1 MGNNCEAAAAT
12 ARMKAYIHAHLR
24 EPITARDVADAAGY
38 SPFHAA
44 RVFRGETG
52 LAPFEYIRRERLTQ
66 SAHALRSGEARVLDV
81 ALDFVFGSHEGF
93 TRAFANAFGITP
105 KKYASVPKPD
115 GWLVPRYYLDRQK
128 NLTEESTM
136 SNTTI
141 VFTQIVERPA
151 RKLLLCR
158 SKSAEDYYEYCD
170 EFGCEASIPWNV
182 LGAIKEALYEPV
194 GLWLPDNMRP
204 TRSTGTGLYAQ
215 GVEVPAG
222 YTGEIPEGFDL
233 IDLPACKMLVFQG
246 EPFKDEEFET
256 AIGALWEACEKFN
269 PEAYGYEY
277 APELAP
283 RMQLSPEGWRGYIE
297 MKPVRELP
305 VKKNT

>member
-1 MGNNCEAAAAT
+1 MGSNREAAEAAA
-12 ARMKAYIHAHLR
+12 RMAAYIHAHLR

-52 LAPFEYIRRERLTQ
+52 LSPFEYIRRERLTR
-66 SAHALRSGEARVLDV
+66 SAHALRSTDAKVLDV

-128 NLTEESTM
+128 NLTEEPSM
-136 SNTTI
+136 SKPTI
-141 VFTQIVERPA
+141 IFTQIVERPA
-151 RKLLLCR
+151 RGLLLRR
-158 SKSAEDYYEYCD
+158 SKAAEEYFGYCE
-170 EFGCEASIPWNV
+170 EFGCWEDNGDTMPWRI
-182 LGAIKEALYEPV
+182 LCGIKEALYEPV

-204 TRSTGTGLYAQ
+204 EGAGLYAQ
-215 GVEVPAG
+215 GVEVPADYAG
-222 YTGEIPEGFDL
+222 GTPEGFEL
-233 IDLPACKMLVFQG
+233 MDLPACKMLVFQG

-256 AIGALWEACEKFN
+256 AIGTLWEACGKFS
-269 PEAYGYEY
+269 PEAYGYAY

-297 MKPVRELP
+297 MCPVRVL
-305 VKKNT
+305 

>member
-1 MGNNCEAAAAT
+1 MSNESREAT
-12 ARMKAYIHAHLR
+12 ERVKAYIAAHLR

-66 SAHALRSGEARVLDV
+66 SAHALHSGEARVLDV

-115 GWLVPRYYLDRQK
+115 GWLVPRYYLDRRK
-128 NLTEESTM
+128 ILTEEITM
-136 SNTTI
+136 SNPAI
-141 VFTQIVERPA
+141 IFTQIVERPA

-158 SKSAEDYYEYCD
+158 SKKAEHYFDYCE
-170 EFGCEASIPWNV
+170 EFGCADDESGDSIP
-182 LGAIKEALYEPV
+182 GSIAAGIKEALYEPV
-194 GLWLPDNMRP
+194 GAWLPDNMRP
-204 TRSTGTGLYAQ
+204 AGTGLYAAA
-215 GVEVPAG
+215 VEVPAD
-222 YTGEIPEGFDL
+222 YAGEIPEGFDL

-246 EPFKDEEFET
+246 EPFKDEDFET

-277 APELAP
+277 APGLAP

-297 MKPVRELP
+297 MKPIRELP
-305 VKKNT
+305 VKKTT

>member
-1 MGNNCEAAAAT
+1 MGSESREAT
-12 ARMKAYIHAHLR
+12 ERMMAFIKAHLR

-44 RVFRGETG
+44 RVFKGETG

-66 SAHALRSGEARVLDV
+66 SAHALRSTDARVLDV

-93 TRAFANAFGITP
+93 TRAFSNAFGITP

-136 SNTTI
+136 SNTAI
-141 VFTQIVERPA
+141 IFTQIVERPA

-158 SKSAEDYYEYCD
+158 SKCAEDYYEYCG
-170 EFGCEASIPWNV
+170 EFGCEDAIPWNV
-182 LGAIKEALYEPV
+182 MSVIKEALYEPV

-204 TRSTGTGLYAQ
+204 AGTGLYAQ
-215 GVEVPAG
+215 GVEVPAD
-222 YTGEIPEGFDL
+222 YAGEVPEGFDF

-246 EPFKDEEFET
+246 EPFKDEDFET
-256 AIGALWEACEKFN
+256 AIGALWEACGKFN

-297 MKPVRELP
+297 MRPIREKMLHA
-305 VKKNT
+305 